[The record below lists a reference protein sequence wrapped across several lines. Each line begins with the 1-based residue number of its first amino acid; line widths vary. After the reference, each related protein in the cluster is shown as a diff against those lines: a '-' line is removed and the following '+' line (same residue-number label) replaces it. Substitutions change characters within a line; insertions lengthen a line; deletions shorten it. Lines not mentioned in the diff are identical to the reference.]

1 MNWIVPYLALTAGQ
15 TLDAAST
22 HRALTSGRCVEA
34 NAGIYGRA
42 PNVTRLI
49 TTKAAV
55 TGSSTLVGAWV
66 LKKTGHETAARRL
79 GYIGGI
85 AGAGAGVWNLKTCK

>member
-34 NAGIYGRA
+34 NVGIYGRA

-49 TTKAAV
+49 TTKAV
-55 TGSSTLVGAWV
+55 VMGSSTLVGAWM

-85 AGAGAGVWNLKTCK
+85 AGAGAGVWNLNACK